1 MRAIGL
7 LMIEHRLIEKIIPI
21 LEAEL
26 ERLQGDDEPNPYLIE
41 YAVDFFRTYADR
53 THHGKEEDILFRE
66 LKGKRLEAEH
76 SRIMRE
82 LEEEH
87 VIARENVRC
96 LQESKDRWVEG
107 AVGALEQIKTRL
119 RNLIE
124 LYPKHIYKEDKEFFF
139 PVEQYFTPQE
149 LVAMLQ
155 ESYEFDQKMIHEK
168 YAKTLQTM
176 KQMTS

>member
-21 LEAEL
+21 LETEL
-26 ERLQGDDEPNPYLIE
+26 KRLQGDDEPNPYLIE

-66 LKGKRLEAEH
+66 LKDKRLDPEH
-76 SRIMRE
+76 NKIMRE

-87 VIARENVRC
+87 VIARMNVRS
-96 LQESKDRWVEG
+96 LLEAKDQWVEG
-107 AVGALEQIKTRL
+107 DVGAIEQIKIRF

-139 PVEQYFTPQE
+139 PIEQYFTPEE
-149 LVAMLQ
+149 LKAMLQ

-168 YAKTLQTM
+168 YAKTLQSM
-176 KQMTS
+176 KQMTN

>member
-1 MRAIGL
+1 MV
-7 LMIEHRLIEKIIPI
+7 EHRLIEKIVPI

-26 ERLQGDDEPNPYLIE
+26 VRLKDGGEPNPYLIE

-66 LKGKRLEAEH
+66 LKGKQLEPEH

-87 VIARENVRC
+87 VIARSNVKA
-96 LQESKDRWVEG
+96 LLEAKDQWVKG
-107 AVGALEQIKTRL
+107 NIGALEDIKTRL
-119 RNLIE
+119 RTLID

-139 PVEQYFTPQE
+139 PIEQYFTPQE
-149 LVAMLQ
+149 LEAMLH
-155 ESYEFDQKMIHEK
+155 ESHEFDQKMIHEK

-176 KQMTS
+176 KQITET